1 MNIARALCAVP
12 RLLVADEIVSG
23 LDVSVQAQLLALL
36 QRLRAERGI
45 ALLFISHDLS
55 VVRHLCERV
64 LVMHRGQIVE
74 QGPTELVFTAPRHA
88 YTRRLLAAVP
98 PDDPAQPWQPF
109 PDEVEIASEGS
120 MPQPPVIA
128 RSEATK
134 QSG

>member
-64 LVMHRGQIVE
+64 LVMHRGEIVE
-74 QGPTELVFTAPRHA
+74 QGPTETGV
-88 YTRRLLAAVP
+88 RRAAASLYAAVTGRG
-98 PDDPAQPWQPF
+98 A
-109 PDEVEIASEGS
+109 AG
-120 MPQPPVIA
+120 
-128 RSEATK
+128 RSGATVAAV
-134 QSG
+134 SR